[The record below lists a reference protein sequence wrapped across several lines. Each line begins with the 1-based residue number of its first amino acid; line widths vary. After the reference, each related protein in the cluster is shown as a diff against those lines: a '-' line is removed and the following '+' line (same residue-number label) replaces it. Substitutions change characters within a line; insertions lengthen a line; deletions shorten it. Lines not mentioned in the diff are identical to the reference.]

1 MTVFNLHLNASTVGN
16 PLRLPEIM
24 QLDLRNADDELI
36 SGVTVVV
43 GTASLTVTLQ
53 DIKDASLV
61 PHCKGMIHLTTAVMT
76 TLMTNFKEDHSLIH
90 DVFICETTGE
100 TKALPLS
107 L

>member
-1 MTVFNLHLNASTVGN
+1 MTVLSLFLVESTIGN
-16 PLRLPEIM
+16 PLGLPEIM

-43 GTASLTVTLQ
+43 GKASLTVALQ

-61 PHCKGMIHLTTAVMT
+61 PHCKGMIHLTSAVTTA
-76 TLMTNFKEDHSLIH
+76 LMTNFKEDHGLIH
-90 DVFICETTGE
+90 DVFICETTGD
-100 TKALPLS
+100 TKALPLA